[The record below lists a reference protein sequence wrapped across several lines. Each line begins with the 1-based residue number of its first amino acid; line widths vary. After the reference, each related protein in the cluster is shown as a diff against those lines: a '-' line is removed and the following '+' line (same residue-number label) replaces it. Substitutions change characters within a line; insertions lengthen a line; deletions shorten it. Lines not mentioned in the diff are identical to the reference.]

1 MTTTHIVTGASRGIG
16 RETAKHLAEND
27 LQVLAL
33 ARSEDKLNELRDEY
47 PGNITAYPIDLLN
60 TEELEGFFDHI
71 KTNDLGV
78 DTLINNAG
86 LLRKDLLVDSS
97 DEDWQ
102 LMFDIH
108 VMAPVRLIR
117 GLLNSFSNS
126 AHVVNISSM
135 AGYQGSS
142 KFPGMGAYCTAKGAM
157 ATATE
162 ALATELTE
170 YSVHC
175 NALCIG
181 AVQTEMLEDAFPGVQ
196 APVSAEQMGRY
207 VADFALNARGLYN
220 GQVLPVNVGDP
231 E

>member
-1 MTTTHIVTGASRGIG
+1 MSDIHIVTGASRGIG
-16 RETAKHLAEND
+16 RETAKHLAGND
-27 LQVLAL
+27 LQVWAL
-33 ARSEDKLNELRDEY
+33 ARSEGKLNELRDEY
-47 PGNITAYPIDLLN
+47 PENITPYPIDLMK
-60 TEELEGFFDHI
+60 TDELEAFFDHI
-71 KTNDLGV
+71 KSNSYKV
-78 DTLINNAG
+78 DSLINNAG
-86 LLRKDLLVDSS
+86 LLRKDTLADSS
-97 DEDWQ
+97 DKDWK

-117 GLLNSFSNS
+117 GLLNFFSDS

-142 KFPGMGAYCTAKGAM
+142 KFPGMAAYCTAKGAL

-162 ALATELTE
+162 ALATELSD

-181 AVQTEMLEDAFPGVQ
+181 AVQTEMLEEAFPGMD
-196 APVSAEQMGRY
+196 APVSAEEMGRY
-207 VADFALNARGLYN
+207 VADFTLNARGLYN

-231 E
+231 G